1 MIITKNCIE
10 PVNES
15 QYTDYVLIFK
25 ESEMSGKTALITGG
39 ARGIGFGISQ
49 KLVEEGWNL
58 AVSGRKE
65 FNEVEDVID
74 KLATLGN
81 KVRYYQSDVSKR
93 EDHRSLLT
101 SIKSDFGKLNL
112 LINNA
117 GVAPINRLDIL
128 DAEEESF
135 DRLIN
140 INLRGPYFLTKD
152 TANWMIQ
159 QKNDGADE
167 FFSIINIGSVS
178 ADVASVTRGDY
189 CISKAGISM
198 VTKLWAARLGE
209 YTIPVYEIQ
218 PGIIKTDLTRGV
230 TEKYDKLIDEGLL
243 VQSRWGYPLDVGK
256 AAAALARGDMAFS
269 TGQIIRV
276 DGGLTLQRL

>member
-1 MIITKNCIE
+1 
-10 PVNES
+10 
-15 QYTDYVLIFK
+15 
-25 ESEMSGKTALITGG
+25 MSDKTALITGG
-39 ARGIGFGISQ
+39 TRGIGFGISQ
-49 KLVEEGWNL
+49 KLAEEGWNL

-65 FNEVEDVID
+65 FNEVKDIIN
-74 KLATLGN
+74 KLASSGN

-93 EDHRSLLT
+93 EDHKSLLN

-117 GVAPINRLDIL
+117 GVGPINRLDIL
-128 DAEEESF
+128 EAEEESF
-135 DRLIN
+135 DRLIH
-140 INLRGPYFLTKD
+140 INLKGPYFLTKD
-152 TANWMIQ
+152 TAKWMIQ

-178 ADVASVTRGDY
+178 AEAASVTRGDY

-209 YTIPVYEIQ
+209 YNIPVYEIQ
-218 PGIIKTDLTRGV
+218 PGIIKTDLTSSV

-256 AAAALARGDMAFS
+256 AAASLARGDMAFS